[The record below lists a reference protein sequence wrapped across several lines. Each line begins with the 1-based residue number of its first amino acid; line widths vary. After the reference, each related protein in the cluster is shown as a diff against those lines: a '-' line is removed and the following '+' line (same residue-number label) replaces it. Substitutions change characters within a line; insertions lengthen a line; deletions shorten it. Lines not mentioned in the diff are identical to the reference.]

1 MMTSSRSLLT
11 LSGRVRLPVLRQ
23 TEVAECGLACL
34 AMVLSYHG
42 REFDLNTLRRQF
54 PISMKGMNLKEL
66 MEIASRLGLACR
78 ALRLEPA
85 HLVRLRLPAVLHW
98 DLNHFVVLKSASAR
112 QVVIH
117 DPARGVRRL
126 TPAELSAHMTGV
138 ALELTP
144 TGNFERRREVE
155 RVGLAALVGRVP
167 GFTRAIGHALAL
179 SVVLQLF
186 VLASPFYM
194 QIAVDDAVTKGD
206 RGLLSGL
213 AIGFALLTLINV
225 AAGALRSLV
234 SLNLGNI
241 VTFQMVTSLF
251 HHLLRLP
258 LPFFERRHIGDLI
271 SRFSAT
277 QPIKD
282 LITEGLVTA
291 LVDGVMA
298 VATMTLMV
306 VYSPLLTSVVVTAL
320 LSYVVLRLSA
330 FGSLRRRTEEQI
342 YERARQDSVF
352 IETARAMQSIKLF
365 GREAERESLWQNRY
379 AGFVNAGLR
388 LGRLRIGF
396 ISASDLILGVANVL
410 TIFWGARLA
419 LDGTITVGML
429 FAFVAYK
436 QQFLEKSSRLLE
448 KSIDLRMLDLY
459 LERLSDIAL
468 AERERGHDQPI
479 ELAWPIV
486 GSIELRSVSYR
497 YAASEPYVFENVNLQ
512 IAPGE
517 FVAITGVSGGG
528 KTTLLKVMLGLFE
541 PSEGEVLIDGYPIQA
556 IGLQTVRAQVGVVM
570 QDDQLLSG
578 SVLENITFFDPLTD
592 HDQARCAAEVAGIHD
607 EIMRMPMGYNTL
619 IGDMGT
625 GMSGGQRQRL
635 LLARALYRRPRILL
649 MDEGTSHLDP
659 AREAAVNAAIEELA
673 ITRLIIAHRPQ
684 TIAAARRVLVLA
696 EGRLSEV
703 APVVPHGGGT
713 VVALR
718 TEPELVMPSPQ
729 SGQHHKDAEAWHRP

>member
-1 MMTSSRSLLT
+1 MTNRWHLLNLTGRS
-11 LSGRVRLPVLRQ
+11 RLPMLRQ

-54 PISMKGMNLKEL
+54 PVSMKGVTLREL
-66 MEIASRLGLACR
+66 MQIAGRLGLSCR

-85 HLVRLRLPAVLHW
+85 HLGQLRLPAVLHW
-98 DLNHFVVLKSASAR
+98 DLNHFVVLKSAGGR
-112 QVVIH
+112 GVVIH

-144 TGNFERRREVE
+144 TAAFERRREVE
-155 RVGLAALVGRVP
+155 RVRLAALVGRVP
-167 GFTRAIGHALAL
+167 GFARAIGQALAL
-179 SVVLQLF
+179 SAVLQLF

-225 AAGALRSLV
+225 AAGALRALV
-234 SLNLGNI
+234 SLNLGNV
-241 VTFQMVTSLF
+241 VTFQMVTGLF

-271 SRFSAT
+271 SRFGAT

-282 LITEGLVTA
+282 LITEGLVMA

-298 VATMTLMV
+298 VATLALMV
-306 VYSPLLTSVVVTAL
+306 VYSPLLASVVTTAFVAYL
-320 LSYVVLRLSA
+320 VLRLST
-330 FGSLRRRTEEQI
+330 FGSLRQRTEEQI
-342 YERARQDSVF
+342 HERARQDSTF
-352 IETARAMQSIKLF
+352 IETARAVQSIKLF

-396 ISASDLILGVANVL
+396 TSANDLILGMENIL
-410 TIFWGARLA
+410 TIFLGARLA
-419 LDGTITVGML
+419 LDGAITVGML

-436 QQFLEKSSRLLE
+436 QQFLEKASRLLE
-448 KSIDLRMLDLY
+448 KAIDLRMLDLY

-468 AERERGHDQPI
+468 AERERGHDQPM
-479 ELAWPIV
+479 ELARPIA
-486 GSIELRSVSYR
+486 GGIELRAVSYR
-497 YAASEPYVFENVNLQ
+497 YAASEPYVFEDVDLK
-512 IAPGE
+512 IRPGE
-517 FVAITGVSGGG
+517 FVAITGPSGSG

-541 PSEGEVLIDGYPIQA
+541 PSDGEVLIDGYPIHA
-556 IGLQTVRAQVGVVM
+556 LGLQTVRAQIGVVM

-592 HDQARCAAEVAGIHD
+592 HDQARCSAELAGIHD
-607 EIMRMPMGYNTL
+607 DVMRMPMGYNTL

-659 AREAAVNAAIEELA
+659 AREAAVNAAIEALA
-673 ITRLIIAHRPQ
+673 ITRIVIAHRPQ
-684 TIAAARRVLVLA
+684 TIAAAQRVLVLT

-703 APVVPHGGGT
+703 ASVVPPGGGT

-718 TEPELVMPSPQ
+718 AEPELAVPAME
-729 SGQHHKDAEAWHRP
+729 GGLG

>member
-1 MMTSSRSLLT
+1 MTTHRRHLLN
-11 LSGRVRLPVLRQ
+11 LSGTARLAMLRQ

-54 PISMKGMNLKEL
+54 PISMKGMTLKEL
-66 MEIASRLGLACR
+66 METASRLGLACR

-85 HLVRLRLPAVLHW
+85 HLAQLRLPAVLHW
-98 DLNHFVVLKSASAR
+98 DLDHFVVLKSVGAR
-112 QVVIH
+112 RAVIH
-117 DPARGVRRL
+117 DPARGVRQL
-126 TPAELSAHMTGV
+126 TPTELSDHMTGI

-144 TGNFERRREVE
+144 TARFERRRDVE

-167 GFTRAIGHALAL
+167 GFTRAIGQALAL

-206 RGLLSGL
+206 RGLLAGL
-213 AIGFALLTLINV
+213 AIGFALLTLIKV
-225 AAGALRSLV
+225 AAGALRALV
-234 SLNLGNI
+234 SLNLGNV
-241 VTFQMVTSLF
+241 VTFQMVTGLF

-271 SRFSAT
+271 SRFGTA
-277 QPIKD
+277 QPVKD
-282 LITEGLVTA
+282 LITEGLITA
-291 LVDGVMA
+291 LVDGAMA
-298 VATMTLMV
+298 AATLGLML
-306 VYSPLLTSVVVTAL
+306 VYSPLLTSVVVAAL
-320 LSYVVLRLSA
+320 VLYLVLRLST

-342 YERARQDSVF
+342 QERARQDSVF
-352 IETARAMQSIKLF
+352 IETVRAVQSIKLF

-396 ISASDLILGVANVL
+396 TSANDLIFGMENIL
-410 TIFWGARLA
+410 TIFLGARMA
-419 LDGTITVGML
+419 LDGTLTVGML
-429 FAFVAYK
+429 FAFIAYK
-436 QQFLEKSSRLLE
+436 QQFLDKASQLLE
-448 KSIDLRMLDLY
+448 KAIDLRMLDLY

-468 AERERGHDQPI
+468 SERERGHDQPTG
-479 ELAWPIV
+479 LARRIV
-486 GSIELRSVSYR
+486 GSIELRGVSYR
-497 YAASEPYVFENVNLQ
+497 YAASEPYVFEKVNLK
-512 IAPGE
+512 IRPGE
-517 FVAITGVSGGG
+517 FIAITGASGGG

-541 PSEGEVLIDGYPIQA
+541 PTEGEVLIDGYPIHA
-556 IGLQTVRAQVGVVM
+556 LGLQTVRAQVGVVM

-578 SVLENITFFDPLTD
+578 SVLENITFFDPLID
-592 HDQARCAAEVAGIHD
+592 HERARRAAERAGIHD
-607 EIMRMPMGYNTL
+607 EVMRMPMGYNTL

-635 LLARALYRRPRILL
+635 LLARALYREPRILL

-673 ITRLIIAHRPQ
+673 ITRIIIAHRPQ
-684 TIAAARRVLVLA
+684 TVAAARRVLVLA
-696 EGRLSEV
+696 EGRLSDL
-703 APVVPHGGGT
+703 ASARGGT
-713 VVALR
+713 ITALR
-718 TEPELVMPSPQ
+718 TQPEPVLQES
-729 SGQHHKDAEAWHRP
+729 EAGPA

>member
-1 MMTSSRSLLT
+1 MTNRRHLLNLT
-11 LSGRVRLPVLRQ
+11 GKARLPMLRQ

-34 AMVLSYHG
+34 AMVMSYHG

-54 PISMKGMNLKEL
+54 PVSMKGVTLREL
-66 MEIASRLGLACR
+66 MEIGSRLGLACR

-85 HLVRLRLPAVLHW
+85 HLGQLRLPAVLHW
-98 DLNHFVVLKSASAR
+98 DLNHFVVLKSAGR
-112 QVVIH
+112 HGVVIH
-117 DPARGVRRL
+117 DPARGTRRL

-144 TGNFERRREVE
+144 TATFERRREAE
-155 RVGLAALVGRVP
+155 RVRLAALVGRVP
-167 GFTRAIGHALAL
+167 GFARAIGQALAL
-179 SVVLQLF
+179 SAVLQLF

-213 AIGFALLTLINV
+213 AVGFVLLTLINV
-225 AAGALRSLV
+225 AAGALRALV
-234 SLNLGNI
+234 SLNLGNV
-241 VTFQMVTSLF
+241 VTFQMVTGLF

-271 SRFSAT
+271 SRFGAT

-298 VATMTLMV
+298 VATLALMV
-306 VYSPLLTSVVVTAL
+306 VYSPLLASVVVAASA
-320 LSYVVLRLSA
+320 SYLVLRLST
-330 FGSLRRRTEEQI
+330 FGSLRRRVEEQI
-342 YERARQDSVF
+342 HERARQDSAF
-352 IETARAMQSIKLF
+352 IETARAVQSIKLF

-396 ISASDLILGVANVL
+396 TSASDLIFGMENIL
-410 TIFWGARLA
+410 TIFLGARLA
-419 LDGTITVGML
+419 LDGSITVGML

-436 QQFLEKSSRLLE
+436 QQFLDKARGLLE
-448 KSIDLRMLDLY
+448 KAIDLRMLDLY

-468 AERERGHDQPI
+468 AERERGHDQPV
-479 ELAWPIV
+479 ELARPIA
-486 GSIELRSVSYR
+486 GGIELRGVSYR
-497 YAASEPYVFENVNLQ
+497 YAASEPYVFEDVDLK

-517 FVAITGVSGGG
+517 FVAITGASGGG
-528 KTTLLKVMLGLFE
+528 KTTLLKVILGLFE
-541 PSEGEVLIDGYPIQA
+541 PSEGELLIDGYPIHA
-556 IGLQTVRAQVGVVM
+556 LGLQTVRAQIGVVM

-592 HDQARCAAEVAGIHD
+592 HEQARRAAEIASIHD
-607 EIMRMPMGYNTL
+607 DIMRMPMGYNTL

-673 ITRLIIAHRPQ
+673 ITRVIIAHRPQ
-684 TIAAARRVLVLA
+684 TIAAARRVLVMT

-703 APVVPHGGGT
+703 ASVVPPGGGT

-718 TEPELVMPSPQ
+718 AEPELALPA
-729 SGQHHKDAEAWHRP
+729 G

>member
-1 MMTSSRSLLT
+1 MITSRRHLLN
-11 LSGRVRLPVLRQ
+11 LSGRARLPMLRQ

-34 AMVLSYHG
+34 AMVLSNHG
-42 REFDLNTLRRQF
+42 REIDLNTLRRRF
-54 PISMKGMNLKEL
+54 PLSMKGMTLKEL

-78 ALRLEPA
+78 ALRLELD
-85 HLVRLRLPAVLHW
+85 HLGQLRLPAVLHW

-112 QVVIH
+112 CIVVH
-117 DPARGVRRL
+117 DPARGIRRL
-126 TPAELSAHMTGV
+126 SPAELSAHMTGV

-144 TGNFERRREVE
+144 TAAFEQRREVE
-155 RVGLAALVGRVP
+155 RVGLAALIGRVP
-167 GFTRAIGHALAL
+167 GFARAIGQALAL

-194 QIAVDDAVTKGD
+194 QIAVDDAVSKGD

-213 AIGFALLTLINV
+213 AIGFALFTLINV
-225 AAGALRSLV
+225 GAGALRALV
-234 SLNLGNI
+234 SLNVGSV
-241 VTFQMVTSLF
+241 VTFQMVTGLF

-271 SRFSAT
+271 SRFGAT

-282 LITEGLVTA
+282 LITEGLVMA
-291 LVDGVMA
+291 LVDGAMA
-298 VATMTLMV
+298 VATLALMLA
-306 VYSPLLTSVVVTAL
+306 YSKLLTSVVVTAL
-320 LSYVVLRLSA
+320 LLYVLLRLSA

-342 YERARQDSVF
+342 HERARQDSTF
-352 IETARAMQSIKLF
+352 IETTRAMQSIKLF
-365 GREAERESLWQNRY
+365 GREAERESVWQNRY

-396 ISASDLILGVANVL
+396 TSANELILGMENIL
-410 TIFWGARLA
+410 TIFLGARLA
-419 LDGTITVGML
+419 LNGAVTVGML

-436 QQFLEKSSRLLE
+436 QQFLDKASRLLE
-448 KSIDLRMLDLY
+448 KAIDLRMLDLY

-468 AERERGHDQPI
+468 AERERGHDQPDG
-479 ELAWPIV
+479 LARPID
-486 GSIELRSVSYR
+486 GGIELRGVAYR
-497 YAASEPYVFENVNLQ
+497 YATSEPYVFENVNLK

-541 PSEGEVLIDGYPIQA
+541 PSEGEVLIDGHPIHA
-556 IGLQTVRAQVGVVM
+556 LGLQTVRAQVGVVM

-592 HDQARCAAEVAGIHD
+592 HDQVRRAADLSGIHD

-673 ITRLIIAHRPQ
+673 ITRVIIAHRPQ
-684 TIAAARRVLVLA
+684 TIAAAERVMVLA

-703 APVVPHGGGT
+703 ASILPPGSGS

-718 TEPELVMPSPQ
+718 TENELDTAN
-729 SGQHHKDAEAWHRP
+729 KC